1 MMTAKRMMTALRWL
15 VFVVAAFAM
24 NFPVIVTL
32 ITSLKSR
39 AELSTNASLRLLEP
53 TFVNYQQIFDM
64 ADRFNVLAFLRN
76 STVASLIGSLLPL
89 LVAMPAAYAIVR
101 LGAGKRWLFPAIV
114 NLRAM
119 PLIIFA
125 LPIYL
130 MYQRVN
136 LLDTR
141 LGLGLILAIVNLPL
155 SLVLLV
161 NAINEV
167 PRELEDAARIDGA
180 NTAAILRFVIVPLT
194 SSALATTFIFGFI
207 TAWNEYLFGLILTT
221 RNAVPMTV
229 GASFFFATSGGGVQW
244 GVAAAIMMLSTFV
257 PSMLG
262 LVLYRRIGASLTA
275 GALKG

>member
-1 MMTAKRMMTALRWL
+1 MKRMMTALRWL

-114 NLRAM
+114 NLRAI

-180 NTAAILRFVIVPLT
+180 NTAAILRFIIVPLT

-257 PSMLG
+257 PSVLG

>member
-1 MMTAKRMMTALRWL
+1 MSRVVAALRWL

-53 TFVNYQQIFDM
+53 TLVNYQQIFDM
-64 ADRFNVLAFLRN
+64 ADRFNLLAFLRN
-76 STVASLIGSLLPL
+76 STVASLIGSLIPL
-89 LVAMPAAYAIVR
+89 LLTLPAAYAIVR
-101 LGAGKRWLFPAIV
+101 MKAGKRLLFPALI
-114 NLRAM
+114 NLRAI

-130 MYQRVN
+130 VYQRVN

-180 NTAAILRFVIVPLT
+180 NTAAILGFVIIPLC

-221 RNAVPMTV
+221 RDAVPMTV

-244 GVAAAIMMLSTFV
+244 GVAAAVMMLGTFV
-257 PSMLG
+257 PSLLG

>member
-257 PSMLG
+257 PSVLG